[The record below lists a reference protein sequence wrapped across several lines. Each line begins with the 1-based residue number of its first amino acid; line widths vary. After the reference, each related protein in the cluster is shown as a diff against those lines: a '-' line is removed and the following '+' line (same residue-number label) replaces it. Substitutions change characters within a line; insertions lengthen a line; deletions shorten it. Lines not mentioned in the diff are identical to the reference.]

1 MLVDETLSYLLITVA
16 SHYWFLILN
25 IYELFVFFLNSFKVV
40 KSHTGLQETHFSLMM
55 GVNTRLISSRINIKM
70 QRVSHMNHFMANISH
85 VNKYEALSNDLLS
98 AAWVMWVQTN
108 GFGAVL
114 VKPEEQVGPLSS
126 ACILTGTRPRGA
138 SHNTSVFCSL
148 WHRVVCLR
156 DTRRERECRNPLMF
170 KFD

>member
-1 MLVDETLSYLLITVA
+1 
-16 SHYWFLILN
+16 
-25 IYELFVFFLNSFKVV
+25 
-40 KSHTGLQETHFSLMM
+40 MM

-126 ACILTGTRPRGA
+126 ACILQQGQG
-138 SHNTSVFCSL
+138 H
-148 WHRVVCLR
+148 VVHPTTLLYSALC
-156 DTRRERECRNPLMF
+156 DTVLCVCVTHGGRAIVAIH
-170 KFD
+170 